1 MKKGP
6 LSNKEKDFIDS
17 NPSMDTED
25 MAKELDR
32 SVSVVSKYIKIKKED
47 TKTHELFARKKER
60 GVTVMTEAA
69 SSHADENKESRKSNT
84 PRRYTGVIHT
94 IKEK

>member
-6 LSNKEKDFIDS
+6 LSKKEKNFIDD
-17 NPSMDTED
+17 NESMNAEKI
-25 MAKELDR
+25 AEKLDR
-32 SVSVVSKYIKIKKED
+32 SVGVVEKYVKIKQED
-47 TKTHELFARKKER
+47 SATHGLFARKEDR

-69 SSHADENKESRKSNT
+69 SSQGDENKQNRKISN
-84 PRRYTGVIHT
+84 PKRYEGVIHT

>member
-6 LSNKEKDFIDS
+6 LSNKEKDFIDNNS
-17 NPSMDTED
+17 SMETEKI
-25 MAKELDR
+25 AEKLDR

-47 TKTHELFARKKER
+47 SPTHELFARKKDR

-69 SSHADENKESRKSNT
+69 SSQADENKESRKT
-84 PRRYTGVIHT
+84 TPPRRYTGVIHT

>member
-6 LSNKEKDFIDS
+6 LSGTEKEFID
-17 NPSMDTED
+17 NNQSMETEKI
-25 MAKELDR
+25 AEKLDR
-32 SVSVVSKYIKIKKED
+32 SVSVVEKYVKIKQED
-47 TKTHELFARKKER
+47 SSTHNLFARKEER

-69 SSHADENKESRKSNT
+69 SSQADENKKKRTVSSPK
-84 PRRYTGVIHT
+84 RYEGVIHT